1 MSDTQ
6 YQVIMEDYED
16 ERYCLP
22 RDKKLIIVFEINAE
36 GHRSVHNLILANDE
50 KSVKSLFRRMY
61 RGNPDMKRI
70 KIEYRP
76 REILD

>member
-16 ERYCLP
+16 ERFCLP
-22 RDKKLIIVFEINAE
+22 RDKKLIIVFEIDDE
-36 GHRSVHNLILANDE
+36 GNRSVYDLILANDE
-50 KSVKSLFRRMY
+50 KSVKKVFRSKY
-61 RGNPDMKRI
+61 RGQTRMKRI

-76 REILD
+76 REVYD